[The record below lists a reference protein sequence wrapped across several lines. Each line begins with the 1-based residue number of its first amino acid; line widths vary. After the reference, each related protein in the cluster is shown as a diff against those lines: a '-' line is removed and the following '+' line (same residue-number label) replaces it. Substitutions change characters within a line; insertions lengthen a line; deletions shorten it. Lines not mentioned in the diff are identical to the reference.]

1 MRNITTRLANLATFA
16 FFMLVADSAFAGR
29 FQPLPEPGILE
40 LLALGA
46 GAAVIISL
54 KNRKK
59 K

>member
-1 MRNITTRLANLATFA
+1 MRNVSIRLANLAMFT
-16 FFMLVADSAFAGR
+16 FFMLAADSAFAGR
-29 FQPLPEPGILE
+29 TQDLPEPGILE

-46 GAAVIISL
+46 GASVIISL